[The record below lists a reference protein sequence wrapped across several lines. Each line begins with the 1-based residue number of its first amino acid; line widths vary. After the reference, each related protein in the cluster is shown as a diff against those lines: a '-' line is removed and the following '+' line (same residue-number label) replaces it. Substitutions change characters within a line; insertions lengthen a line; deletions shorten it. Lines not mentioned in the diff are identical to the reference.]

1 MSKTTFSRR
10 KFLTI
15 TTGLGAGVLLA
26 RSGIAT
32 AAKNEFPPMAGEN
45 MAYEIVKPDAEWAN
59 ILDDMQYKVLRHEAT
74 ERPFTHPFLQ
84 ENRVGTF
91 HCAGCDLPVYA
102 SETKFKSGTGWPS
115 FYDNIDDAVRTKE
128 DRSFF
133 STRTEVHCRRC
144 EGHFGHIFEDGPAP
158 TGLRH
163 CLNGASLTFKAKT
176 A

>member
-1 MSKTTFSRR
+1 MNRR

-15 TTGLGAGVLLA
+15 TTGLGAGVFLA
-26 RSGIAT
+26 RSGMDNAM
-32 AAKNEFPPMAGEN
+32 AAKNQWPMPAAEGYS
-45 MAYEIVKPDAEWAN
+45 YEVVKPDAEWKT
-59 ILDDMQYKVLRHEAT
+59 ILDDMQYNVLRHEAT
-74 ERPFTHPFLQ
+74 ERPFTHPHL
-84 ENRVGTF
+84 EEKRVGTF

-128 DRSFF
+128 DKSFF

-144 EGHFGHIFEDGPAP
+144 EGHFGHIFADGPAP

-163 CLNGASLTFKAKT
+163 CLNGASLTFIPEVA
-176 A
+176 